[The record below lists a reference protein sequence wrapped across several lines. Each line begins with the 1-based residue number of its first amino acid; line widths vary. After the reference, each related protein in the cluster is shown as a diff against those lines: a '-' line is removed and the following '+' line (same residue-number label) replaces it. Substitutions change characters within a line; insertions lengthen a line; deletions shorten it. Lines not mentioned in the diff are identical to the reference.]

1 MIDSSVAKLTVI
13 ANEHYEDFAK
23 KLQEE
28 IETETGISFAN
39 RIKNGKKKQIAT
51 FDKQKMLTDENFKEL
66 RKRIRAKTR
75 YQVQFDTDKLIAVS
89 YTHLEVYKRQIRYF
103 PGVKEEN

>member
-1 MIDSSVAKLTVI
+1 MI

-39 RIKNGKKKQIAT
+39 RIKNGKKKQMAT

-75 YQVQFDTDKLIAVS
+75 YQVQFDTDELITSTA
-89 YTHLEVYKRQIRYF
+89 KRI
-103 PGVKEEN
+103 KEELPQINPPKIDSKKASLQM